1 MTVSEIIKESKP
13 LCKGFKF
20 KYLCSILLLTI
31 ILVASELAFVTVIE
45 TTKVYDN
52 GVVNLMEGKPLFQGY
67 ENLFNTEF
75 KCAFVSENTVDENG
89 LDPELNGENNATEST
104 STSTTKSK
112 CLCCEK
118 TASCSQPLSQSPNPL
133 GDYKEVP
140 TTTIAKLTYAGIV
153 YPILSNVLTIGLILI
168 GLERVQNK
176 KFNICSLLKPIKQ
189 KWHLLAYHY
198 ILITFSILSIG
209 VVGFCGIISAKLSG
223 NQQVGLLVALIL
235 ALAPIYYFFTH
246 AFFSGILIYT
256 KRMKAINAL
265 KTSHKM
271 VTKNLKLCA
280 WYSIVYLF
288 QTLLATLLF
297 IVPLFWILPKF
308 AIAYGILFERLSEK
322 EFPTTETS

>member
-1 MTVSEIIKESKP
+1 MTVSEIIKESKA

-20 KYLCSILLLTI
+20 NYLCSIILFTA

-45 TTKVYDN
+45 TTKIYDN
-52 GVVNLMEGKPLFQGY
+52 GVVNLMGGKPLFQGY
-67 ENLFNTEF
+67 ESLFNTDF
-75 KCAFVSENTVDENG
+75 KCSAVSENTVDENG
-89 LDPELNGENNATEST
+89 LNPELNGENNATEST

-112 CLCCEK
+112 CLCSEI
-118 TASCSQPLSQSPNPL
+118 TASCSQPLTQSPNPL
-133 GDYKEVP
+133 GDYREVP
-140 TTTIAKLTYAGIV
+140 STTIAKLTYAGIV
-153 YPILSNVLTIGLILI
+153 YPILCNILTIGLILI
-168 GLERVQNK
+168 GLERAQNK
-176 KFNICSLLKPIKQ
+176 KFNICRLLKPIKQ

-209 VVGFCGIISAKLSG
+209 VIGFCGIISAKLSG

-246 AFFSGILIYT
+246 VFFSGILIYT

-297 IVPLFWILPKF
+297 IIPLFWILPKF